1 MKKRRRAKLFPWTRV
16 NLRYRCVLASV
27 LALGM
32 WMMYTLRDA
41 PIGLGSEGGAEVG
54 QRASVSLFERLIA
67 RYDDGGQPQDCGLL
81 AGLSR
86 VEKYRRAMLES
97 FKVYCD
103 GGGSELRCYDK
114 TKGGVARNY
123 VCEGRNLYTQT
134 EEMQELTRLR
144 FYGNCRASEAFREI
158 KFIDCENKKNKQM
171 AEFKDALGVQPNCS
185 RTLGTVV
192 VFRTRETLGRNP
204 WHSHEEILTLFMTM
218 AALELE
224 PGGSTLLINRPK
236 PDARKTFP
244 LLGIY
249 EALLAPGETVYAD
262 ELAKAGGTVCFDRVI
277 FPVPPEQAFHTKLP
291 LEGCGRSPILMAYR
305 QHLMEVYRIAA
316 TPPSGEPRIT
326 VISRGTGFNR
336 RAVNEAEMVKS
347 LERQGRRV
355 QLVKF
360 GKMKL
365 QQQLEVAANTDVLV
379 GVHGAALWWLVLLA
393 DCGRVLEL
401 GTGADGHYRNLATF
415 RGISHTFIDQRVGH
429 TTREFEWD
437 LKRLD
442 ASVTDASSK
451 WHECLLPFVVLW
463 RFFRKWTTELFP
475 SMAPRTKTNNGV
487 LLWVDCEMTNLGDA
501 YGVLGETDRLL
512 EVALIVTDK
521 DLNVLHEGPDL
532 VIHQPNEVLNG
543 MNNWCRKQFGWE
555 NGQPVPGLLA
565 DEVVKSTISEGE
577 ADRQLAEVAAKFVS
591 EGQGLLAG
599 NTVHVDKRFLEKYM
613 PRFSGYLH
621 YRVLD
626 VSTLKE
632 LAKRWDPKAL
642 EAFTGKRATHRALE
656 DIQDSINELKHYR
669 DCGFINCKGSH

>member
-1 MKKRRRAKLFPWTRV
+1 
-16 NLRYRCVLASV
+16 
-27 LALGM
+27 
-32 WMMYTLRDA
+32 
-41 PIGLGSEGGAEVG
+41 GGAEVG

-86 VEKYRRAMLES
+86 VEKYRRAMLDS

-103 GGGSELRCYDK
+103 GGGSELKCYDK

-123 VCEGRNLYTQT
+123 VCEGRNLYTHT
-134 EEMQELTRLR
+134 EDEQELTRLR

-158 KFIDCENKKNKQM
+158 KFIDCEEKKNKQL

-224 PGGSTLLINRPK
+224 PGDATLLINRPK

-249 EALLAPGETVYAD
+249 ETLLAPGKTVYAD

-305 QHLMEVYRIAA
+305 QHLMKVYRINPR
-316 TPPSGEPRIT
+316 PPPGEPRIT

-365 QQQLEVAANTDVLV
+365 QQQLEVAANTD
-379 GVHGAALWWLVLLA
+379 
-393 DCGRVLEL
+393 
-401 GTGADGHYRNLATF
+401 
-415 RGISHTFIDQRVGH
+415 
-429 TTREFEWD
+429 
-437 LKRLD
+437 
-442 ASVTDASSK
+442 
-451 WHECLLPFVVLW
+451 
-463 RFFRKWTTELFP
+463 
-475 SMAPRTKTNNGV
+475 
-487 LLWVDCEMTNLGDA
+487 
-501 YGVLGETDRLL
+501 
-512 EVALIVTDK
+512 
-521 DLNVLHEGPDL
+521 
-532 VIHQPNEVLNG
+532 
-543 MNNWCRKQFGWE
+543 
-555 NGQPVPGLLA
+555 
-565 DEVVKSTISEGE
+565 
-577 ADRQLAEVAAKFVS
+577 
-591 EGQGLLAG
+591 
-599 NTVHVDKRFLEKYM
+599 
-613 PRFSGYLH
+613 
-621 YRVLD
+621 
-626 VSTLKE
+626 
-632 LAKRWDPKAL
+632 
-642 EAFTGKRATHRALE
+642 
-656 DIQDSINELKHYR
+656 
-669 DCGFINCKGSH
+669 

>member
-1 MKKRRRAKLFPWTRV
+1 MKKRRRGKLFPWTRV
-16 NLRYRCVLASV
+16 NLRYRCVVASV
-27 LALGM
+27 LVLGM
-32 WMMYTLRDA
+32 WTAVYTLRDA
-41 PIGLGSEGGAEVG
+41 PIGPRSESAAEVR
-54 QRASVSLFERLIA
+54 QRALVSLFERHIA

-86 VEKYRRAMLES
+86 VEKYRRAFLNS

-123 VCEGRNLYTQT
+123 LCEGRSLYTHT
-134 EEMQELTRLR
+134 EEVQELTRLR
-144 FYGNCRASEAFREI
+144 FYGDCCASEAFREI
-158 KFIDCENKKNKQM
+158 KFIDCEEKKNKQL
-171 AEFKDALGVQPNCS
+171 AEFRDALGVQPDCS

-224 PGGSTLLINRPK
+224 PGDATLLINRPK

-249 EALLAPGETVYAD
+249 ETLLAPGKTVYAD

-305 QHLMEVYRIAA
+305 QHLMEVYRIAP

-347 LERQGRRV
+347 LQGQGRRV

-360 GKMKL
+360 GEMKL
-365 QQQLEVAANTDVLV
+365 LQQLEVAANTDILL
-379 GVHGAALWWLVLLA
+379 GVHGAALWWLVLLP

-415 RGISHTFIDQRVGH
+415 RGISHTFLDQRVGH

-437 LKRLD
+437 LKRLG
-442 ASVTDASSK
+442 ASIVEASSK
-451 WHECLLPFVVLW
+451 WHKFPVWSFVQLLPFVVLW
-463 RFFRKWTTELFP
+463 RFVRKWTRELFP

-543 MNNWCRKQFGWE
+543 MNDWCRKQFGWE
-555 NGQPVPGLLA
+555 NGQPVPGLLGE
-565 DEVVKSTISEGE
+565 EVVKSTISEGE
-577 ADRQLAEVAAKFVS
+577 ADRQL
-591 EGQGLLAG
+591 
-599 NTVHVDKRFLEKYM
+599 
-613 PRFSGYLH
+613 
-621 YRVLD
+621 
-626 VSTLKE
+626 
-632 LAKRWDPKAL
+632 
-642 EAFTGKRATHRALE
+642 
-656 DIQDSINELKHYR
+656 
-669 DCGFINCKGSH
+669 